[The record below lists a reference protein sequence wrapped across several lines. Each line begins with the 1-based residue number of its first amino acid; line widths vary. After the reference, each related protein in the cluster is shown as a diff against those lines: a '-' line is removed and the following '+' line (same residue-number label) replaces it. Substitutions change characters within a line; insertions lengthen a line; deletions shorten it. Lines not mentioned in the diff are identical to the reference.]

1 MKEEKK
7 IVMPA
12 PRRRRATIR
21 KDIVPI
27 EGANR
32 NRFAHSLYWLAYRH
46 TGIAFRHVMMLVL
59 MGALTIVGGWCFLQI
74 ERPAEQQIYEDSMNK
89 LNDMLK
95 IQSKDLV
102 AQLKSQNGSDP
113 NLLKNK
119 IRTAYHALLTAEER
133 YTKSVYFKVE
143 DPDANYAW
151 KWYSA
156 AVFFCTNAFMTVDYG
171 TVPAVT
177 DLGRLMTIC
186 FTLISIPLAVVVTRD
201 LGQAILYQITK
212 MYSYCARLGTPT
224 KDEPDGVS
232 IGITMAVVLMFV
244 SWFSCAAFTYWYDG
258 LFGPNSIT
266 YWGARDPAWKFVHFF
281 VGMPFRIVNR
291 CTFVGIEKSV
301 FGAFKGFEQRTEA
314 LFQNH
319 VAERRDSSST
329 PSEAGPGSPTI
340 DVFGGDF
347 GRVRIAGKQLD

>member
-1 MKEEKK
+1 
-7 IVMPA
+7 
-12 PRRRRATIR
+12 
-21 KDIVPI
+21 
-27 EGANR
+27 
-32 NRFAHSLYWLAYRH
+32 
-46 TGIAFRHVMMLVL
+46 MMLVL
-59 MGALTIVGGWCFLQI
+59 LAALTIVGGWCFLHI
-74 ERPAEQQIYEDSMNK
+74 ERPAEQQ
-89 LNDMLK
+89 
-95 IQSKDLV
+95 
-102 AQLKSQNGSDP
+102 
-113 NLLKNK
+113 
-119 IRTAYHALLTAEER
+119 TAYHALLEAEDR

-151 KWYSA
+151 RWYSA
-156 AVFFCTNAFMTVDYG
+156 AVFYCTNAFMTVDYG

-177 DLGRLMTIC
+177 DLGRFMTIC
-186 FTLISIPLAVVVTRD
+186 YTLISIPLAVVVTRD

-212 MYSYCARLGTPT
+212 MYSYCARLGTRT
-224 KDEPDGVS
+224 NDESDGVS
-232 IGITMAVVLMFV
+232 ISITMAVVLMFV

-258 LFGPNSIT
+258 LFGPNGIT
-266 YWGARDPAWKFVHFF
+266 YWGAVYLSYLTVTTIGMGELMPTYTYRDPAWKFVHFY

-347 GRVRIAGKQLD
+347 GRVRIAVKQLE